1 MMYEA
6 GLLLLVFV
14 LVLAEWLERGWSR
27 GLEDSVL
34 LGASDWAPLG
44 Y

>member
-27 GLEDSVL
+27 GLEP
-34 LGASDWAPLG
+34 WAG
-44 Y
+44 GQCVVGRV